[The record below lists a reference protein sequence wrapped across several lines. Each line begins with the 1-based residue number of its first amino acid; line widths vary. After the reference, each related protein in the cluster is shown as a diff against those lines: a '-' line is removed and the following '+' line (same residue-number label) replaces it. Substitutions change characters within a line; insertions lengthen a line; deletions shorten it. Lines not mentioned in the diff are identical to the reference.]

1 MKAIL
6 LASLA
11 LTLSS
16 FATPSFAQTL
26 TLLGSN
32 DFTIDPGS
40 TTAAYSQSATALSF
54 SGSQGLGA
62 TVGGV
67 FVNTYDWSS
76 APGFGLTMSVT
87 GANPN
92 MTFGVEF
99 YNSLF
104 QIISSYEGSTA
115 GASLTPTLVD
125 LDFLSFGPGGGD
137 FSQVAGM
144 QFTWNTPDSINV
156 TIDNV
161 AVVPEPSTWALLA
174 CGALVFG
181 GLVWRRR
188 FSAARR

>member
-54 SGSQGLGA
+54 SGSQALGD

-67 FVNTYDWSS
+67 FVSTYDWSS
-76 APGFGLTMSVT
+76 APAFGLTMSVT
-87 GANPN
+87 GTNPN

-104 QIISSYEGSTA
+104 QVISSYEGSTA

-125 LDFLSFGPGGGD
+125 LDFLSFGPGAGD

-144 QFTWNTPDSINV
+144 QFTWNTQGSINV

-161 AVVPEPSTWALLA
+161 AVPEPSTWALLFCSA
-174 CGALVFG
+174 VLVG
-181 GLVWRRR
+181 GLAWRRR
-188 FSAARR
+188 CAAARR